1 MYIGDRQQLAQA
13 LLNMLQNLH
22 GLTNVTE
29 HFGNLRMLPLST
41 AITVTT
47 EGWPSLSHTLPLWNS
62 IPTHLPQLALTCG
75 SMVCHLRSLIS
86 PSHPEVKLRQVETI
100 DTMVRRVN
108 SIYTLQNAPS
118 FRRYSP
124 KWPSDISSPPGIL
137 PALLLPL
144 YSTHL
149 AQKRGRS
156 YQIVITSP
164 AHITFIV
171 GLVLRTVWER
181 DLQGC
186 KVQSDQ
192 DGV

>member
-1 MYIGDRQQLAQA
+1 
-13 LLNMLQNLH
+13 MLQNLH

-118 FRRYSP
+118 FSVTHL
-124 KWPSDISSPPGIL
+124 SGPPTS
-137 PALLLPL
+137 LLLRASFQRSSYRYI

-156 YQIVITSP
+156 YQIAITSP

-171 GLVLRTVWER
+171 GLVLRIVWER